1 MIKII
6 YFKIKML
13 DRTYIKHI
21 KNSKLLNEN
30 SKETY
35 LKRLNTIQYDIWKN
49 CKSVN
54 HKVGKGQCLFYIIKN
69 PEAFMEKLDEYVNK
83 TQGRL
88 EKDKLSIHAKD
99 SYVSAIGA
107 IFRHTPGMI
116 QKQHVLYQKW
126 LDIHKEVREPISKKY
141 KSNKPTVRQE
151 KAYMPFEELEKLRD
165 SFEKGSDIRL
175 LISLYTM
182 IPPVRSDYYK
192 VKIYKDDKLIPDDDT
207 NFIVLNSK
215 PYIGLRKYKTSKTY
229 NTIKINIPTNLEK
242 EIKYSLNKK
251 PREYLFIQKN
261 GKPYKSNSF
270 NKQMNRLLKD
280 NINGNFSLTAFRHIY
295 ITRRDLKLEEKSG
308 LERDEV
314 AKIMGHSIATQQNY
328 LWHTF
333 EKENEKQ
340 NKK

>member
-1 MIKII
+1 
-6 YFKIKML
+6 ML

-21 KNSKLLNEN
+21 KNSKLLNDN

-35 LKRLNTIQYDIWKN
+35 LKRLYTIQNDIWKN
-49 CKSVN
+49 CKSVK
-54 HKVGKGQCLFYIIKN
+54 HKVGKGQCLFYIIKH

-116 QKQHVLYQKW
+116 QNQHVLYQKW

-192 VKIYKDDKLIPDDDT
+192 VKIYKDEKFIPEDDT
-207 NFIVLNSK
+207 NFIVLNNK

-229 NTIKINIPTNLEK
+229 NTIKINIPKNLEK
-242 EIKYSLNKK
+242 EIKDSLNRK
-251 PREYLFIQKN
+251 PREYLFVQKN
-261 GKPYKSNSF
+261 KKPFEKPNSF

-280 NINGNFSLTAFRHIY
+280 KVNENFSLTAFRHIY

-333 EKENEKQ
+333 EKEKDNEKKEKQ